1 VSYSWVLKNAVGWGF
16 GLWLIGYVLGIV
28 LFAVLPASI
37 MGWVIM
43 PIGAVITIWVLLARV
58 RPESAASCAVLSMV
72 WTVIAVVFDYV
83 FIVRAF
89 GASDYY
95 KLDVYVYYALT
106 FLLPPGVGL
115 WTHAPG
121 HRHLETSR

>member
-1 VSYSWVLKNAVGWGF
+1 MA
-16 GLWLIGYVLGIV
+16 
-28 LFAVLPASI
+28 AD
-37 MGWVIM
+37 IM
-43 PIGAVITIWVLLARV
+43 PIAVVITIWVLLTRV
-58 RPESAASCAVLSMV
+58 RPESLASCAVLSLV
-72 WTVIAVVFDYV
+72 WTVIAVVFECV

-106 FLLPPGVGL
+106 FLLPLGVGL

-121 HRHLETSR
+121 RGHLEASRQP